1 MRCGWG
7 GDENHSA
14 TPGIQSRADS
24 FMGLITVVRH
34 GQASTFAKEYDR
46 LTPTGH
52 EQARQLGEYWADNG
66 IGWDRVLIGPRL
78 RHKQTEA
85 EVAAVF
91 RARGL
96 PWPEAERLDEL
107 DELDMARVILH
118 LQEQGFS
125 DTERALQMHSV
136 PEGERP
142 QAMKAMLR
150 YMVMVVKEFAG
161 GRIPVPDD
169 AETWTDVQERAQY
182 ALEFM
187 ARSGKSQRV
196 VAFSSG
202 GFTGLL
208 VGSVLELANEKTIEL
223 MMRVRNGSYTSF
235 VYSPE
240 GITLHSFNSVP
251 HLPPALWTLG

>member
-1 MRCGWG
+1 
-7 GDENHSA
+7 
-14 TPGIQSRADS
+14 
-24 FMGLITVVRH
+24 MGLITVVRH

-66 IGWDRVLIGPRL
+66 IRWDRVLVGPRL
-78 RHKQTEA
+78 RHRQTEE
-85 EVAAVF
+85 EVAAIF

-96 PWPEAERLDEL
+96 PWPAAEHFDWL

-118 LQEQGFS
+118 LEEQGFN
-125 DTERALQMHSV
+125 DTERALNMHSV

-142 QAMKAMLR
+142 QAMKAMFR
-150 YMVMVVKEFAG
+150 YMVMVMKEFAG
-161 GRIPVPDD
+161 GRIPVPEG
-169 AETWTDVQERAQY
+169 AETWKGVQQRAKH
-182 ALEFM
+182 ALDFM
-187 ARSGKSQRV
+187 AQSGKSQRV

-202 GFTGLL
+202 GFTGIL
-208 VGSVLELANEKTIEL
+208 VGSVLDLSDAKTIEL

-240 GITLHSFNSVP
+240 SITLNSFNSVP
-251 HLPPALWTLG
+251 HLAPKLWTLG